1 LGALEAMA
9 CGVPVVA
16 SNVGGLPEVV
26 RDGETGFLAAVGNIE
41 DMAKHVRDLLTD
53 PDLHARMSRAARSR
67 AEEHFQL
74 EPAVDRYQA
83 VYRRLVGGART
94 SSSTR

>member
-1 LGALEAMA
+1 M
-9 CGVPVVA
+9 PVVA

-26 RDGETGFLAAVGNIE
+26 GDGETGFLAPVGNVE
-41 DMAKHVRDLLTD
+41 EMAKHVRCLLTD
-53 PDLHARMSRAARSR
+53 VYLHARMSRAARTR
-67 AEEHFQL
+67 AEELFQL

-83 VYRRLVGGART
+83 VYRRLVGGARS